1 MRSGFLTILCIISW
15 FAYGLGERW
24 VVAQESVAQAQ
35 VESCEI
41 LSEFRQ
47 DILAVTDAHDRTR
60 TTFNDWL
67 NGSATIEDVTLAIAS
82 QGEKVES
89 LRLKVK

>member
-1 MRSGFLTILCIISW
+1 MMKGLLGLFVIVSW
-15 FAYGLGERW
+15 FAYDLGERW
-24 VVAQESVAQAQ
+24 VDAQEKVAQAQ

-60 TTFNDWL
+60 TTFYDWL
-67 NGSATIEDVTLAIAS
+67 NGSATIEDITLAIAS